1 MTPINDGLTIHRT
14 GSHIL
19 AIDQTGMINISL
31 LLKPFRGCVPQEF
44 FFIADALPVLAGAAG
59 VLDKTI
65 PPQWSD
71 VRHVRANR
79 QNFVMALQVAGVIR
93 QVPGTVA
100 GHAQAAK
107 GVAGQGLYNY
117 HPGLWVRPEIA
128 AAMARWA
135 ELGGND
141 TRPSPLAEFV
151 EKAIKL
157 TGDHKPEAVSVKS
170 AAACFAGQV
179 GKRTLANLRQIDQ
192 MLIEDG
198 TEFSERYQII
208 QDRVAGMAQAEAK

>member
-1 MTPINDGLTIHRT
+1 MNAINVGLTIHRT

-19 AIDQTGMINISL
+19 AIDQAGMINISL
-31 LLKPFRGCVPQEF
+31 LLKPFRGCVPHEYF
-44 FFIADALPVLAGAAG
+44 YIADALPVLADAAG
-59 VLDKTI
+59 ALDKTI

-107 GVAGQGLYNY
+107 GVAGQGLYDY

-135 ELGGND
+135 EIGGND

-151 EKAIKL
+151 EKSIKL
-157 TGDHKPEAVSVKS
+157 TGDHKPEAVAVES
-170 AAACFAGQV
+170 AAACFARQV
-179 GKRTLANLRQIDQ
+179 DKRTLANLHRIDQ
-192 MLIEDG
+192 MLIEAE
-198 TEFSERYQII
+198 TVFSERVEILQSRLD
-208 QDRVAGMAQAEAK
+208 QHAE